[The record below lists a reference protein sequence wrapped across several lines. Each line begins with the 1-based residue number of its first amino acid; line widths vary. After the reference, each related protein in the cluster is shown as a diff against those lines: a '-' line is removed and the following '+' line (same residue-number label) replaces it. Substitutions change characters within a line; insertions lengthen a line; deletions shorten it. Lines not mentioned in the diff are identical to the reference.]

1 MAGMKLVPADGD
13 LLRQILDESHV
24 IWNDGL
30 SRRAYEQFNL
40 AQLRTPWGSQHLR
53 RMALL
58 DDDGR
63 LLTSAKRYNFRLRLD
78 GRQISAVGIGAV
90 YTPEHHRGHGHAPH
104 LISELI
110 EEARRDG
117 AELAILFSEIGTEYY
132 ERLGFV
138 PIPRHQSLMAVVEK
152 PGAPMV
158 LVRAAEDRDV
168 PAVAALAATM
178 AAPHRFA
185 LVPTPDTIRFSL
197 AKKRLLAGL
206 SDPGDLVVEF
216 FIVEEGAG
224 AVAFVILTTAG
235 DDVVLE
241 MCGDRDPAGARVGAM
256 LQVLRARTPS
266 EDALKLR
273 GSLPPGWLPPQLRVV
288 ATAKSSEVLMVK
300 PLRDGVLQRPL
311 QEEDVLLWHGDLF

>member
-1 MAGMKLVPADGD
+1 MKLVPADGD
-13 LLRQILDESHV
+13 LLRAILDESHA

-40 AQLRTPWGSQHLR
+40 AQLRTAWGAGHLR
-53 RMALL
+53 RVAML
-58 DDDGR
+58 DDGGN
-63 LLTSAKRYNFRLRLD
+63 LVTSAKRYDFRIRLD
-78 GRQISAVGIGAV
+78 GREIDALGIGAV
-90 YTPEHHRGHGHAPH
+90 YTPERHRGQGFAPRIIAQ
-104 LISELI
+104 LTD
-110 EEARRDG
+110 EAQQAG

-132 ERLGFV
+132 EEMGFIPV
-138 PIPRHQSLMAVVEK
+138 PRHQLLLSIVEK

-158 LVRAAEDRDV
+158 LVRAGEERDV
-168 PAVAALAATM
+168 PAVAALAASMT
-178 AAPHRFA
+178 APHRFA
-185 LVPTPDTIRFSL
+185 MMPTADTIRFSL

-224 AVAFVILTTAG
+224 AVAFVILTTAD

-266 EDALKLR
+266 EDALKIR
-273 GSLPPGWLPPQLRVV
+273 GSLPPGWVPPQVRVV
-288 ATAKSSEVLMVK
+288 ASAKSSEVLMVK
-300 PLRDGVLQRPL
+300 PLRDGILERPL
-311 QEEDVLLWHGDLF
+311 KEEDVLLWHGDLF